1 VRPVLRLALGGIMVM
16 VWFGVIAPQARGV
29 LLQKRSLRF
38 NTVNAHSLGFA
49 VEWADQTGEIGG
61 ISLAVRTRIEEDSQE
76 IRELMSSE
84 SQMCQA
90 IWAILPEAR
99 RTQANAELPLH
110 APAPALTDP
119 RFVDPYTPALIQ
131 AILRTYGYQRSD
143 ITLPTDP
150 QTSLSMSNQLMV
162 ATQLINEEQLQPDQ
176 VAQILDAAL
185 RLDSAQR
192 DRVRMEHE
200 LALSLPR
207 PLLDL
212 AIRMQLQ
219 RAPSRR

>member
-1 VRPVLRLALGGIMVM
+1 
-16 VWFGVIAPQARGV
+16 
-29 LLQKRSLRF
+29 
-38 NTVNAHSLGFA
+38 
-49 VEWADQTGEIGG
+49 
-61 ISLAVRTRIEEDSQE
+61 
-76 IRELMSSE
+76 
-84 SQMCQA
+84 MCQA

-143 ITLPTDP
+143 ITLPTEP